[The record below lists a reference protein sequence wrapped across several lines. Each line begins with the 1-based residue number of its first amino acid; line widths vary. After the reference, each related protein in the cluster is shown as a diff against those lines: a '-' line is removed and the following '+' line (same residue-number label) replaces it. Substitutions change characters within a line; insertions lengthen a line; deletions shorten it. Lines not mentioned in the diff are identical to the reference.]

1 MDGRLAKLAP
11 SVATATLA
19 LMTAAWAAT
28 GDVPLAPGARTAE
41 PLAVAAA
48 ATGPLVA
55 NDHDGIAI
63 LSTPALAP
71 GATAAG
77 EVTISNAGDAPGRF
91 SLATAAP
98 VDVGGPAGGLSALLD
113 LTVSD
118 VTGTTPVVLYA
129 GKLAAFRGAGLDT
142 LGAGAARRYRFEVA
156 YPAGRTAAMDDPYQ
170 GASTSVALTWTASAI
185 ASAPAP
191 APAPVPVTPPAPAP
205 AAGAPAAPATASA
218 PAPAPTAPA
227 RTAAPAPAPAAAALT
242 VTLGAAPKP
251 VAAGRLVTWLQ
262 SSTAA
267 SATVTGTVSFA
278 GHKPVR
284 LRATTVVLAAGRKR
298 TVRLRLPAG
307 AAAPKRRLT
316 VRLTVAARAGAR
328 MTTVKRTLR
337 VTAP

>member
-1 MDGRLAKLAP
+1 MDGRLVKLAP

-28 GDVPLAPGARTAE
+28 GDVPPVPGARTAE

-55 NDHDGIAI
+55 NDHDGVAI
-63 LSTPALAP
+63 LNTPALAP

-77 EVTISNAGDAPGRF
+77 EVTISNAGDAAGRF
-91 SLATAAP
+91 SLATAVP

-142 LGAGAARRYRFEVA
+142 FGAGAARRYRFEVA

-185 ASAPAP
+185 ASAPDPAP
-191 APAPVPVTPPAPAP
+191 VPAPVPVTPPAPAP
-205 AAGAPAAPATASA
+205 VASA
-218 PAPAPTAPA
+218 PATPAT
-227 RTAAPAPAPAAAALT
+227 
-242 VTLGAAPKP
+242 
-251 VAAGRLVTWLQ
+251 
-262 SSTAA
+262 
-267 SATVTGTVSFA
+267 
-278 GHKPVR
+278 
-284 LRATTVVLAAGRKR
+284 
-298 TVRLRLPAG
+298 
-307 AAAPKRRLT
+307 
-316 VRLTVAARAGAR
+316 
-328 MTTVKRTLR
+328 
-337 VTAP
+337 